1 MPTANRDGDA
11 QDGTGTSAADRRGE
25 PGRSPVDDLDAALWD
40 SEMGPTLPVLC
51 KPAVAVPEH
60 VITQAETLE
69 LARKLHADHPQGKL
83 VVRLIENTG
92 VNKRHLIR
100 PIEETLVHTGFG
112 HRNQVFEAEAKKRV
126 PAVVDDALANAGLAA
141 QDIGAIVLVSC
152 TGFMMPSLTA
162 WMINEL
168 GFRPDTVQL
177 PIAQLGC
184 AAGTAAMNR
193 ASDFCKARPDSH
205 ALIVA
210 CEFCSLCYQ
219 PTDTDVG
226 SLLSNGLFGDAV
238 AAAVV
243 RGDGRGTGVRL
254 RAQTSYVMPG
264 TANWISYEVKETGFH
279 FRLNKGVP
287 GTMKE
292 VMPQLTKFVWDHGE
306 DLGMLDFH
314 VIHTGG
320 PRVLDALRSPGGV
333 PQEKLSDSWDTLA
346 SYGNI
351 ASAAVFDVL
360 RRVAE
365 RPVED
370 GATGIIAGFGPGI
383 TMELALGTWQFDRAD
398 KLAADALAAAAGKDN
413 LAHGI
418 R

>member
-1 MPTANRDGDA
+1 MPAASRSEGPDEETGLPATRYNWDWDELWPIGNPDA
-11 QDGTGTSAADRRGE
+11 TPFGAE
-25 PGRSPVDDLDAALWD
+25 LAALW
-40 SEMGPTLPVLC
+40 PVLC

-60 VITQAETLE
+60 VITQDETLDI
-69 LARKLHADHPQGKL
+69 ARRLHADHPKL
-83 VVRLIENTG
+83 RLVLRLIENTG
-92 VNKRHLIR
+92 VHKRHLIR
-100 PIEETLVHTGFG
+100 PIEDTLRHTGFG
-112 HRNQVFEAEAKKRV
+112 HRNRVFEEEAKKRI
-126 PAVVDDALANAGLAA
+126 PAVVHDALGNAGLTAG
-141 QDIGAIVLVSC
+141 DINAIVLVSC

-168 GFRPDTVQL
+168 GFRTSTAQL

-184 AAGTAAMNR
+184 AAGTAAINR
-193 ASDFCKARPDSH
+193 ASDFCIARPGAN

-219 PTDTDVG
+219 PDDLDVG

-254 RAQTSYVMPG
+254 QAQTSHVMPG
-264 TANWISYEVKETGFH
+264 TASWIAYEVKETGFH

-287 GTMKE
+287 GTMQQ
-292 VMPQLTKFVWDHGE
+292 VMPELVQFVSDQGH
-306 DLGMLDFH
+306 DLAKLDFH
-314 VIHTGG
+314 VVHTGG
-320 PRVLDALRSPGGV
+320 PRVLDALRSHGGV
-333 PQEKLSDSWDTLA
+333 PAEALGDSWDTLA
-346 SYGNI
+346 SHGNI

-365 RPVED
+365 KSPAD
-370 GATGIIAGFGPGI
+370 SATGIIAGFGPGI
-383 TMELALGTWQFDRAD
+383 TMELALGSWVYDPAD
-398 KLAADALAAAAGKDN
+398 LLAPAERKESVS
-413 LAHGI
+413 HGV

>member
-1 MPTANRDGDA
+1 M
-11 QDGTGTSAADRRGE
+11 SAADRSETEIG
-25 PGRSPVDDLDAALWD
+25 SLDTSLWD
-40 SEMGPTLPVLC
+40 ADLAAGMPVLC
-51 KPAVAVPEH
+51 TPAVAVPEH

-69 LARKLHADHPQGKL
+69 LARRLHADHPQARL
-83 VVRLIENTG
+83 VLRLIENTG
-92 VNKRHLIR
+92 VAKRHLIR

-112 HRNQVFEAEAKKRV
+112 HRNQVFEAEAKKRI
-126 PAVVDDALANAGLAA
+126 PAVVDDALANAGLTVS
-141 QDIGAIVLVSC
+141 DIGAIVLVSC

-168 GFRPDTVQL
+168 GFRTNTAQL

-184 AAGTAAMNR
+184 AAGTAAINR
-193 ASDFCKARPDSH
+193 ASDFCVAHPGAN

-219 PTDTDVG
+219 PDDLDVG
-226 SLLSNGLFGDAV
+226 SLLSNGLFGDAI

-254 RAQTSYVMPG
+254 QAQTSYVMPG
-264 TANWISYEVKETGFH
+264 TDTWIAYEVKETGFH

-287 GTMKE
+287 GTMQQ
-292 VMPQLTKFVWDHGE
+292 VMPELVQFVRDQGHE
-306 DLGMLDFH
+306 LAKLDFH

-333 PQEKLSDSWDTLA
+333 PAEALGDSWETLA
-346 SYGNI
+346 NHGNI

-365 RPVED
+365 KSPAES
-370 GATGIIAGFGPGI
+370 ATGIIAGFGPGI
-383 TMELALGTWQFDRAD
+383 TMELALGSWVTDP
-398 KLAADALAAAAGKDN
+398 ADAALALAGGARGATGKDRVG
-413 LAHGI
+413 HGV

>member
-1 MPTANRDGDA
+1 MPAASDG
-11 QDGTGTSAADRRGE
+11 GE
-25 PGRSPVDDLDAALWD
+25 PGEERWIPGPGHSWDELWPIEILDTSPFEADLALRA
-40 SEMGPTLPVLC
+40 PILC

-60 VITQAETLE
+60 VITQAETLA
-69 LARKLHADHPQGKL
+69 LAARLHADHPKVRL
-83 VVRLIENTG
+83 VLRLIENTG
-92 VNKRHLIR
+92 VAKRHLIR

-112 HRNQVFEAEAKKRV
+112 HRNQVFEAEAKKRI
-126 PAVVDDALANAGLAA
+126 PAVAADALANAGLTPD
-141 QDIGAIVLVSC
+141 DIGLIVFVSC

-168 GFRPDTVQL
+168 GFRTDTAQL

-184 AAGTAAMNR
+184 AAGTGAINR
-193 ASDFCKARPDSH
+193 ASDFCRARPGAN

-210 CEFCSLCYQ
+210 CEFCSLVYQ
-219 PTDTDVG
+219 PEDLDIG

-243 RGDGRGTGVRL
+243 RGDGKGTGVRL
-254 RAQTSYVMPG
+254 EAQTSHVIPG
-264 TANWISYEVKETGFH
+264 TDTWIAYEVKETGFH

-287 GTMKE
+287 GTMQQ
-292 VMPQLTKFVWDHGE
+292 VMPELVQFVRGQGY
-306 DLGMLDFH
+306 DLAKLDFH

-320 PRVLDALRSPGGV
+320 PRVLDALRSHGGV
-333 PQEKLSDSWDTLA
+333 PAQGLGDSWETLNNH
-346 SYGNI
+346 GNI

-365 RPVED
+365 KSPAD
-370 GATGIIAGFGPGI
+370 AATGIIAGFGPGI
-383 TMELALGTWQFDRAD
+383 TMELALGSWVTDPSDAPASLEKQ
-398 KLAADALAAAAGKDN
+398 DALA
-413 LAHGI
+413 HGV

>member
-1 MPTANRDGDA
+1 M
-11 QDGTGTSAADRRGE
+11 SAGSHSGE
-25 PGRSPVDDLDAALWD
+25 PAEEHWVPGPGHSWDELWPIETLDTSRFEADLALP
-40 SEMGPTLPVLC
+40 MPVLC
-51 KPAVAVPEH
+51 TPAVAVPEH
-60 VITQAETLE
+60 VITQAETLA
-69 LARKLHADHPQGKL
+69 LAARMHADHPK
-83 VVRLIENTG
+83 VRLVLRMIQNTG
-92 VNKRHLIR
+92 VAKRHLIR

-112 HRNQVFEAEAKKRV
+112 HRNQVFERQAKKRI
-126 PAVVDDALANAGLAA
+126 PAVVDDALANSGLAA
-141 QDIGAIVLVSC
+141 EDIGAIVLVSC

-168 GFRPDTVQL
+168 GFRTDTAQL

-184 AAGTAAMNR
+184 AAGTAAINR
-193 ASDFCKARPDSH
+193 AADFCRARPGAN
-205 ALIVA
+205 ALIVS

-219 PTDTDVG
+219 PDDLDVG

-243 RGDGRGTGVRL
+243 RGDGKATGVRL
-254 RAQTSYVMPG
+254 EAQTSHVIPG
-264 TANWISYEVKETGFH
+264 TDTWISYEVKETGFH

-287 GTMKE
+287 GTMQQ
-292 VMPQLTKFVWDHGE
+292 VMPELVQFVRGQGC
-306 DLGMLDFH
+306 DLAKLDFH

-320 PRVLDALRSPGGV
+320 PRVLDALRSHGGV
-333 PQEKLSDSWDTLA
+333 PADALNDSWETLS

-365 RPVED
+365 KSPEES
-370 GATGIIAGFGPGI
+370 ASGIIAGFGPGI
-383 TMELALGTWQFDRAD
+383 TMELALGSWVRGPAD
-398 KLAADALAAAAGKDN
+398 KAASAKREDEF
-413 LAHGI
+413 AHGV

>member
-1 MPTANRDGDA
+1 MPDEE
-11 QDGTGTSAADRRGE
+11 TGSYASSYSWDWDELWPILDPSQLCAELAARR
-25 PGRSPVDDLDAALWD
+25 
-40 SEMGPTLPVLC
+40 PVLC

-60 VITQAETLE
+60 IITQAETLA
-69 LARKLHADHPQGKL
+69 LAARLHADHPKVRL
-83 VVRLIENTG
+83 VLRLIENTG
-92 VNKRHLIR
+92 VAKRHLIR
-100 PIEETLVHTGFG
+100 PIEETLQHTGFG
-112 HRNQVFEAEAKKRV
+112 HRNQVFEEQAKARI
-126 PAVVDDALANAGLAA
+126 PAVVQTALDNASLKAD
-141 QDIGAIVLVSC
+141 DIGAIVLVSC

-168 GFRPDTVQL
+168 GFRTDTTQL

-184 AAGTAAMNR
+184 AAGTGAINR
-193 ASDFCKARPDSH
+193 ASDFCIARPGAH

-219 PTDTDVG
+219 PDDLDVG

-254 RAQTSYVMPG
+254 DAQTSHVMPG
-264 TANWISYEVKETGFH
+264 TADWIAYEVKETGFH

-287 GTMKE
+287 GTMQQ
-292 VMPQLTKFVWDHGE
+292 VMPELIQFVRSQGHE
-306 DLGMLDFH
+306 LANLDFH
-314 VIHTGG
+314 VVHTGG
-320 PRVLDALRSPGGV
+320 PRVLDALRSHGGV
-333 PQEKLSDSWDTLA
+333 AVEALGDSWETL
-346 SYGNI
+346 SNHGNI

-365 RPVED
+365 RSPGES
-370 GATGIIAGFGPGI
+370 ATGIIAGFGPGI
-383 TMELALGTWQFDRAD
+383 TMELALGTWVIDPG
-398 KLAADALAAAAGKDN
+398 DALASAGREGVT
-413 LAHGI
+413 HGL

>member
-1 MPTANRDGDA
+1 M
-11 QDGTGTSAADRRGE
+11 SAASHSGE
-25 PGRSPVDDLDAALWD
+25 PDEQQWVPGPGHSWDELWPIESLDTSPFEAELAFP
-40 SEMGPTLPVLC
+40 SPVLC
-51 KPAVAVPEH
+51 KPAVAVPEN

-69 LARKLHADHPQGKL
+69 LAARLHADHPKL
-83 VVRLIENTG
+83 RLVLRMIENTG
-92 VNKRHLIR
+92 VAKRHLIR

-112 HRNQVFEAEAKKRV
+112 HRNQVFEREAKKRI
-126 PAVVDDALANAGLAA
+126 PPVVTEALAHAGLTPD
-141 QDIGAIVLVSC
+141 DIGAIVLVSC

-168 GFRPDTVQL
+168 GFRTDTAQL

-193 ASDFCKARPDSH
+193 ASDFCRARPGSN
-205 ALIVA
+205 ALIVS

-219 PTDTDVG
+219 PEDLDVG

-254 RAQTSYVMPG
+254 EAQTSHVIPG
-264 TANWISYEVKETGFH
+264 TDTWISYEVKETGFH
-279 FRLNKGVP
+279 VRLYKGVP
-287 GTMKE
+287 GTMQH
-292 VMPQLTKFVWDHGE
+292 VMPELVQFVKGQGY
-306 DLGMLDFH
+306 DLAKLDFH

-320 PRVLDALRSPGGV
+320 PRVLDALRSHGGV
-333 PQEKLSDSWDTLA
+333 PADALNDSWETL
-346 SYGNI
+346 SNHGNI

-365 RPVED
+365 KSPAES
-370 GATGIIAGFGPGI
+370 ATGIIAGFGPGI
-383 TMELALGTWQFDRAD
+383 TMELALGSWVSEPAD
-398 KLAADALAAAAGKDN
+398 EKAAREREDAF
-413 LAHGI
+413 AHGV

>member
-1 MPTANRDGDA
+1 MPAASRSERPDEE
-11 QDGTGTSAADRRGE
+11 TGPQE
-25 PGRSPVDDLDAALWD
+25 PGYSWDWDDLWPI
-40 SEMGPTLPVLC
+40 MGGLEADLAPRMPVLC
-51 KPAVAVPEH
+51 TPAVAVPEH
-60 VITQAETLE
+60 VITQAETLA
-69 LARKLHADHPQGKL
+69 LAARLHADHPKL
-83 VVRLIENTG
+83 RLVLRLIENTG
-92 VNKRHLIR
+92 VAKRHLIR
-100 PIEETLVHTGFG
+100 PIEDTLRHTGFG
-112 HRNQVFEAEAKKRV
+112 HRNQVFEEQAKKRI
-126 PAVVDDALANAGLAA
+126 PAVVQDALDNAGLAA
-141 QDIGAIVLVSC
+141 SDIGAIVLVSC

-168 GFRPDTVQL
+168 GFSADTAQL

-184 AAGTAAMNR
+184 AAGTAAINR
-193 ASDFCKARPDSH
+193 ASDFCIARPGAH

-219 PTDTDVG
+219 PEDLDVG

-254 RAQTSYVMPG
+254 QAQTSHVIPG
-264 TANWISYEVKETGFH
+264 TDTWIAYEVKETGFH

-287 GTMKE
+287 GTMQQ
-292 VMPQLTKFVWDHGE
+292 VMPELVQFVRNQGQ
-306 DLGMLDFH
+306 DLAKLDFH

-320 PRVLDALRSPGGV
+320 PRVLDALRSHGGV
-333 PQEKLSDSWDTLA
+333 PAEALGDSWETLTNH
-346 SYGNI
+346 GNI

-365 RPVED
+365 KSPAES
-370 GATGIIAGFGPGI
+370 AAGIIAGFGPGI
-383 TMELALGTWQFDRAD
+383 TMELALGTWVTDRAGT
-398 KLAADALAAAAGKDN
+398 LAPAERKDS
-413 LAHGI
+413 LAHGV

>member
-1 MPTANRDGDA
+1 MPAASDG
-11 QDGTGTSAADRRGE
+11 RE
-25 PGRSPVDDLDAALWD
+25 PGEERWIPGPGHSWDELWPIETLDTSPFEADLALRT
-40 SEMGPTLPVLC
+40 PILC

-60 VITQAETLE
+60 VITQAETLA
-69 LARKLHADHPQGKL
+69 LAARLHADHPKVRL
-83 VVRLIENTG
+83 VLRLIENTG
-92 VNKRHLIR
+92 VAKRHLIR

-112 HRNQVFEAEAKKRV
+112 HRNQVFEAEAKKRI
-126 PAVVDDALANAGLAA
+126 PAVVADALANAGLTPG
-141 QDIGAIVLVSC
+141 DIGLIVLVSC

-168 GFRPDTVQL
+168 RFRTDTAQL

-184 AAGTAAMNR
+184 AAGTGAINR
-193 ASDFCKARPDSH
+193 ASDFCRARPGAN

-210 CEFCSLCYQ
+210 CEFCSLVYQ
-219 PTDTDVG
+219 PEDLDVG

-243 RGDGRGTGVRL
+243 RGDGKGTGVRL
-254 RAQTSYVMPG
+254 EAQTSHVIPG
-264 TANWISYEVKETGFH
+264 TDTWISYEVKETGFH

-287 GTMKE
+287 GTMQQ
-292 VMPQLTKFVWDHGE
+292 VMPELVQFVRGQGY
-306 DLGMLDFH
+306 DLAKLDFH

-320 PRVLDALRSPGGV
+320 PRVLDALRSHGGV
-333 PQEKLSDSWDTLA
+333 PAEALGDSWETLNNH
-346 SYGNI
+346 GNI

-365 RPVED
+365 KSLPD
-370 GATGIIAGFGPGI
+370 AATGIIAGFGPGI
-383 TMELALGTWQFDRAD
+383 TMELALGSWVTDP
-398 KLAADALAAAAGKDN
+398 ADALASPEKQDA
-413 LAHGI
+413 LAHGV

>member
-1 MPTANRDGDA
+1 MP
-11 QDGTGTSAADRRGE
+11 AASHNGE
-25 PGRSPVDDLDAALWD
+25 LGEERWIPGPGHSWDELWPIIRLDAAPWD
-40 SEMGPTLPVLC
+40 PSLTLRTPVLC

-60 VITQAETLE
+60 VITQAETLAVAE
-69 LARKLHADHPQGKL
+69 RLHASHPKL
-83 VVRLIENTG
+83 RLVLRLIENTG
-92 VNKRHLIR
+92 VAKRHLIR
-100 PIEETLVHTGFG
+100 PIDETLAHTGFG
-112 HRNQVFEAEAKKRV
+112 HRNQVFEAEAKKRI
-126 PAVVDDALANAGLAA
+126 PAVVGDALANAGLTTH
-141 QDIGAIVLVSC
+141 DIGAIVLVSC

-168 GFRPDTVQL
+168 GFRTDTAQL

-184 AAGTAAMNR
+184 AAGTAAINR
-193 ASDFCKARPDSH
+193 ASDFCRARPGAH

-219 PTDTDVG
+219 PDDLDVG

-243 RGDGRGTGVRL
+243 RGDGQGTGVRL
-254 RAQTSYVMPG
+254 EAQASHVIPG
-264 TANWISYEVKETGFH
+264 TDTWISYEVKETGFH

-287 GTMKE
+287 GTMQQ
-292 VMPQLTKFVWDHGE
+292 VMPELVQFVRSQGH
-306 DLGMLDFH
+306 DLAKLDFH

-320 PRVLDALRSPGGV
+320 PRVLDALRSHGGV
-333 PQEKLSDSWDTLA
+333 PAEALGDSWETLTNH
-346 SYGNI
+346 GNI

-365 RPVED
+365 RSPAD
-370 GATGIIAGFGPGI
+370 AATGIIAGFGPGI
-383 TMELALGTWQFDRAD
+383 TMELALGSWVTEPANE
-398 KLAADALAAAAGKDN
+398 LAGPERKDALV
-413 LAHGI
+413 HGV

>member
-1 MPTANRDGDA
+1 MPAASDG
-11 QDGTGTSAADRRGE
+11 RE
-25 PGRSPVDDLDAALWD
+25 PGEERWIPGPGHSWDELWPIETLDTSPFEADLALRT
-40 SEMGPTLPVLC
+40 PILC

-60 VITQAETLE
+60 VITQAETLS
-69 LARKLHADHPQGKL
+69 LAARLHADHPKVRL
-83 VVRLIENTG
+83 VLRLIENTG
-92 VNKRHLIR
+92 VAKRHLIR

-112 HRNQVFEAEAKKRV
+112 HRNQVFEAEAKRRI
-126 PAVVDDALANAGLAA
+126 PAVVADALANAGLTSG
-141 QDIGAIVLVSC
+141 DIGLIVLVSC

-168 GFRPDTVQL
+168 GFRTDTAQL

-184 AAGTAAMNR
+184 AAGTGAINR
-193 ASDFCKARPDSH
+193 ASDFCRARPGAN

-210 CEFCSLCYQ
+210 CEFCSLVYQ
-219 PTDTDVG
+219 PEDLDVG

-243 RGDGRGTGVRL
+243 RGDGKGTGVRL
-254 RAQTSYVMPG
+254 EAQTSHVIPG
-264 TANWISYEVKETGFH
+264 TDTWISYEVKETGFH

-287 GTMKE
+287 GTMQQ
-292 VMPQLTKFVWDHGE
+292 VMPELVQFVRGQGY
-306 DLGMLDFH
+306 DLAKLDFH

-320 PRVLDALRSPGGV
+320 PRVLDALRSHGGV
-333 PQEKLSDSWDTLA
+333 PAEALGDSWETLNNH
-346 SYGNI
+346 GNI

-365 RPVED
+365 KSPAD
-370 GATGIIAGFGPGI
+370 AATGIIAGFGPGI
-383 TMELALGTWQFDRAD
+383 TMELALGSWVTDP
-398 KLAADALAAAAGKDN
+398 ADAPAAAEKQDA
-413 LAHGI
+413 LTHGV

>member
-1 MPTANRDGDA
+1 MPQADA
-11 QDGTGTSAADRRGE
+11 DE
-25 PGRSPVDDLDAALWD
+25 PEYGSRWVAGREFELPDLPA
-40 SEMGPTLPVLC
+40 PVLC
-51 KPAVAVPEH
+51 TPAVAVPEH
-60 VITQAETLE
+60 VITQAQTLD
-69 LARKLHADHPQGKL
+69 LARRMHADHPQVKL
-83 VVRLIENTG
+83 ALRLIENTG
-92 VNKRHLIR
+92 VAKRHLIR
-100 PIEETLVHTGFG
+100 PIEDTLRHTGFG
-112 HRNQVFEAEAKKRV
+112 HRNQVFEAEAKKRI
-126 PAVVDDALANAGLAA
+126 PAAVTAALANAGLTAG
-141 QDIGAIVLVSC
+141 DIGAIVLVSC

-168 GFRPDTVQL
+168 GFAPDTTQL

-184 AAGTAAMNR
+184 AAGTAAINR
-193 ASDFCKARPDSH
+193 ASDFCTARPGAH

-219 PTDTDVG
+219 PDDLDVG

-254 RAQTSYVMPG
+254 RAQTSYVIPG
-264 TANWISYEVKETGFH
+264 TDTWISYEVKETGFH

-287 GTMKE
+287 GTMQQ
-292 VMPQLTKFVWDHGE
+292 VMPELLQFVWDQGE
-306 DLGMLDFH
+306 DLSKLDFH

-320 PRVLDALRSPGGV
+320 PRVLDALRSHGGV
-333 PQEKLSDSWDTLA
+333 PPEALGDSWGTLS

-365 RPVED
+365 KRPED
-370 GATGIIAGFGPGI
+370 DATGIIAGFGPGI
-383 TMELALGTWQFDRAD
+383 TMELALGTWQNDPDATAG
-398 KLAADALAAAAGKDN
+398 AAIAAAAEGTGAGYE
-413 LAHGI
+413 L

>member
-1 MPTANRDGDA
+1 MPAASHSEEPDEATGSVGSGWSWDELWPI
-11 QDGTGTSAADRRGE
+11 TGTLDTSPLEAELARR
-25 PGRSPVDDLDAALWD
+25 
-40 SEMGPTLPVLC
+40 LPVLC

-60 VITQAETLE
+60 VITQAETLQVA
-69 LARKLHADHPQGKL
+69 ARLHADHPKLKL
-83 VVRLIENTG
+83 VLRLIENTG
-92 VNKRHLIR
+92 VAKRHLIR
-100 PIEETLVHTGFG
+100 PIDETLRHTGFG
-112 HRNQVFEAEAKKRV
+112 HRNQVFEEQAKRRI
-126 PAVVDDALANAGLAA
+126 PAVVQDALDNAGLTAG
-141 QDIGAIVLVSC
+141 DIGAIVLVSC

-168 GFRPDTVQL
+168 GFGTDTTQL

-184 AAGTAAMNR
+184 AAGTGAINR
-193 ASDFCKARPDSH
+193 ASDYCIAHPGSH

-219 PTDTDVG
+219 PDDLDVG

-254 RAQTSYVMPG
+254 QGQTSHLIPG
-264 TANWISYEVKETGFH
+264 TDTWIAYEVKETGFH

-287 GTMKE
+287 GTMRQ
-292 VMPQLTKFVWDHGE
+292 VMPELIQFVRGQGH
-306 DLGMLDFH
+306 DLAALDFH
-314 VIHTGG
+314 VVHTGG
-320 PRVLDALRSPGGV
+320 PRVLDALRSHGGV
-333 PQEKLSDSWDTLA
+333 RAEALGDSWETLTNH
-346 SYGNI
+346 GNI

-365 RPVED
+365 KSPAES
-370 GATGIIAGFGPGI
+370 ATGIIAGFGPGI
-383 TMELALGTWQFDRAD
+383 TMELALGSWVTDRAHT
-398 KLAADALAAAAGKDN
+398 LASEDREDSVAYGV
-413 LAHGI
+413 

>member
-1 MPTANRDGDA
+1 MPAANDSPEPEGW
-11 QDGTGTSAADRRGE
+11 DRFG
-25 PGRSPVDDLDAALWD
+25 AL
-40 SEMGPTLPVLC
+40 MPVLC
-51 KPAVAVPEH
+51 RPAVAVPEH
-60 VITQAETLE
+60 VITQAETLG
-69 LARKLHADHPQGKL
+69 LARRLHSDHPQIGL
-83 VVRLIENTG
+83 VLRMIENTG
-92 VNKRHLIR
+92 VSKRHLIR
-100 PIEETLVHTGFG
+100 PIEDTLRHTGFA
-112 HRNQVFEAEAKKRV
+112 HRNRVFEEEAKKRV
-126 PAVVDDALANAGLAA
+126 PAVVDDALANAGLTAG
-141 QDIGAIVLVSC
+141 DIGAIVLVSC

-168 GFRPDTVQL
+168 GFRPTTVQL

-184 AAGTAAMNR
+184 AAGTAAINR
-193 ASDFCKARPDSH
+193 AADFCVARPGGN

-219 PTDTDVG
+219 PDDLDVG

-254 RAQTSYVMPG
+254 QAQTSYVMPG
-264 TANWISYEVKETGFH
+264 TASWISYEVKETGFH

-287 GTMKE
+287 GTMQQ
-292 VMPQLTKFVWDHGE
+292 VMPELQQFVWDQGHE
-306 DLGMLDFH
+306 LAKLDFH

-333 PQEKLSDSWDTLA
+333 PAEALGDSWGTLS

-365 RPVED
+365 RSPEES
-370 GATGIIAGFGPGI
+370 ATGIIAGFGPGI
-383 TMELALGTWQFDRAD
+383 TMELALGTWVTDPV
-398 KLAADALAAAAGKDN
+398 DALAAAAVAARSESVADGV
-413 LAHGI
+413 

>member
-1 MPTANRDGDA
+1 MPAASHGREPDEERWIPGPGHSWDELWPIEIL
-11 QDGTGTSAADRRGE
+11 DTSPFEAD
-25 PGRSPVDDLDAALWD
+25 LALRT
-40 SEMGPTLPVLC
+40 PILC

-60 VITQAETLE
+60 VITQAETLA
-69 LARKLHADHPQGKL
+69 LAASLHADHPKVRL
-83 VVRLIENTG
+83 VLRLIENTG
-92 VNKRHLIR
+92 VAKRHLIR

-112 HRNQVFEAEAKKRV
+112 HRNQVFEAEAKKRI
-126 PAVVDDALANAGLAA
+126 PAVVADALANAGLTPG
-141 QDIGAIVLVSC
+141 DIGLIVLVSC

-168 GFRPDTVQL
+168 GFRTDTAQL

-184 AAGTAAMNR
+184 AAGTGAINR
-193 ASDFCKARPDSH
+193 ASDFCRARPGAN

-210 CEFCSLCYQ
+210 CEFCSLVYQ
-219 PTDTDVG
+219 PEDLDVG

-243 RGDGRGTGVRL
+243 RGDGKGTGVRL
-254 RAQTSYVMPG
+254 EAQTSHVIPG
-264 TANWISYEVKETGFH
+264 TYTWISYEVKETGFH

-287 GTMKE
+287 GTMQQ
-292 VMPQLTKFVWDHGE
+292 VMPELVQFVRGQGY
-306 DLGMLDFH
+306 DLAKLDFH

-320 PRVLDALRSPGGV
+320 PRVLDALRSHGGV
-333 PQEKLSDSWDTLA
+333 PAEALGDSWETLNNH
-346 SYGNI
+346 GNI

-365 RPVED
+365 KSPAD
-370 GATGIIAGFGPGI
+370 AATGIIAGFGPGI
-383 TMELALGTWQFDRAD
+383 TMELALGTWVTDP
-398 KLAADALAAAAGKDN
+398 ADALASPEKQDA
-413 LAHGI
+413 LAHGV